1 MPTQVQFRRGTTAQN
16 DSFTGAAGELSID
29 TQLKTLRVHDGTT
42 QGGSALARAAQLT
55 TANVSEVTNL
65 YFTDA
70 RARAAISATGDI
82 NYDAETG
89 VISFTNDAGDIESVA
104 AGDGLT
110 GGGTSGAVTLNVGS
124 GYGITVNADS
134 VEVTNAEIT
143 ALVTKSLVDALGVDA
158 STLDG
163 IDSSTFALDADL
175 TTANVVEVT
184 NLYFTEARARA
195 AISASGDISY
205 DNSTGVISFDG
216 SSYALDTDLT
226 TANVAEVTN
235 LYYTDVRAF
244 ANLSSATTTSL
255 TEGTNLYFTASRAI
269 GALASNAVSI
279 GDLTITGN
287 LFVQGDTVEVNTA
300 TLTVEDKN
308 ILLANGSINAAASDG
323 AGITIDGSS
332 ANLIY
337 LSTGDKWAFNKS
349 LNVDGEIT
357 ATGNVTS
364 PFFYSESDAVL
375 KEDIEPI
382 VNPLKKIL
390 KLAGVS
396 FTWKKSKQSGLGVIA
411 QEVEKIVPEIVSTNL
426 NGHKTVSYDSLVPIL
441 IEAVKEQQ
449 KQIEYLKKKIK

>member
-42 QGGSALARAAQLT
+42 QGGTALVVAAQLT

-65 YFTDA
+65 YFTNA
-70 RARAAISATGDI
+70 RARAAISASGDI
-82 NYDAETG
+82 SYDAETG

-124 GYGITVNADS
+124 GYGITVNADGI
-134 VEVTNAEIT
+134 EVTNAEIT
-143 ALVTKSLVDALGVDA
+143 ALVTKSLIDGLGVDA

-163 IDSSTFALDADL
+163 IDSADFALDA
-175 TTANVVEVT
+175 
-184 NLYFTEARARA
+184 
-195 AISASGDISY
+195 
-205 DNSTGVISFDG
+205 
-216 SSYALDTDLT
+216 DLT

-255 TEGTNLYFTASRAI
+255 SEGTNLYFTAARAI
-269 GALASNAVSI
+269 GALASNTVSI

-375 KEDIEPI
+375 KQDVEPI
-382 VNPLKKIL
+382 TNPLKKIL

-396 FTWKKSKQSGLGVIA
+396 FIWKKSKQSGIGVIA

-449 KQIEYLKKKIK
+449 KQIDYLKSKLK

>member
-42 QGGSALARAAQLT
+42 QGGSALAKSSQLT

-65 YFTDA
+65 YFTNA

-82 NYDAETG
+82 SYDAETG

-124 GYGITVNADS
+124 GYGITVNADGI
-134 VEVTNAEIT
+134 EVTNTEIT
-143 ALVTKSLVDALGVDA
+143 ALVTKSLIDGLGVDA

-163 IDSSTFALDADL
+163 IDSADFALDA
-175 TTANVVEVT
+175 
-184 NLYFTEARARA
+184 
-195 AISASGDISY
+195 
-205 DNSTGVISFDG
+205 
-216 SSYALDTDLT
+216 DLT

-235 LYYTDVRAF
+235 LYYTDARAF

-255 TEGTNLYFTASRAI
+255 SEGTNLYFTAARAI
-269 GALASNAVSI
+269 GALASNTVSI

-375 KEDIEPI
+375 KQDVEPI
-382 VNPLKKIL
+382 TNPLKKIL

-396 FTWKKSKQSGLGVIA
+396 FTWKKSKQSGIGVIA

-449 KQIEYLKKKIK
+449 KQIDYLKSKLK

>member
-42 QGGSALARAAQLT
+42 QGGSALAKSSQLT

-65 YFTDA
+65 YFTNA
-70 RARAAISATGDI
+70 RARAAISASGDI
-82 NYDAETG
+82 SYDAETG

-124 GYGITVNADS
+124 GYGITVNADGI
-134 VEVTNAEIT
+134 EVTNAEIT
-143 ALVTKSLVDALGVDA
+143 ALVTKSLIDGLGVDA

-163 IDSSTFALDADL
+163 IDSADFALDA
-175 TTANVVEVT
+175 
-184 NLYFTEARARA
+184 
-195 AISASGDISY
+195 
-205 DNSTGVISFDG
+205 
-216 SSYALDTDLT
+216 DLT

-255 TEGTNLYFTASRAI
+255 SEGTNLYFTAARAI
-269 GALASNAVSI
+269 GALASNTVSI

-375 KEDIEPI
+375 KQDVEPI
-382 VNPLKKIL
+382 TNPLKKIL

-396 FTWKKSKQSGLGVIA
+396 FTWKKSKQSGIGVIA

-449 KQIEYLKKKIK
+449 KQIDYLKSKLK

>member
-82 NYDAETG
+82 SYDSETG

-124 GYGITVNADS
+124 GYGITVNADGI
-134 VEVTNAEIT
+134 EITNADIT
-143 ALVTKSLVDALGVDA
+143 ALVTKSLVDGLGVDA

-163 IDSSTFALDADL
+163 IDSTAFALDADL
-175 TTANVVEVT
+175 TTANVSEVT
-184 NLYFTEARARA
+184 NLYFTDAR
-195 AISASGDISY
+195 
-205 DNSTGVISFDG
+205 V
-216 SSYALDTDLT
+216 
-226 TANVAEVTN
+226 
-235 LYYTDVRAF
+235 F
-244 ANLSSATTTSL
+244 ANLSSASTTSL
-255 TEGTNLYFTASRAI
+255 AEGNNLYFTAARAI
-269 GALASNAVSI
+269 GALASNTVSI

-308 ILLANGSINAAASDG
+308 ILLANGSINAEASNG

-382 VNPLKKIL
+382 TNPLKKIL
-390 KLAGVS
+390 KLAGVT

>member
-29 TQLKTLRVHDGTT
+29 TQLKTIRVHDGSTA
-42 QGGSALARAAQLT
+42 GGTALVVASQLT

-65 YFTDA
+65 YFTNA
-70 RARAAISATGDI
+70 RARTAISVSGDLS
-82 NYDAETG
+82 YDPSTG
-89 VISFTNDAGDIESVA
+89 VISFTNDAGDIESVV

-110 GGGTSGAVTLNVGS
+110 GGGSSGAVTLNVGS
-124 GYGITVNADS
+124 GYGITVTADG
-134 VEVTNAEIT
+134 VEVTNSAIT
-143 ALVTKSLVDALGVDA
+143 ALVTKTLIDGLGVDA

-163 IDSSTFALDADL
+163 IDS
-175 TTANVVEVT
+175 TA
-184 NLYFTEARARA
+184 F
-195 AISASGDISY
+195 
-205 DNSTGVISFDG
+205 
-216 SSYALDTDLT
+216 ALDTDLT

-235 LYYTDVRAF
+235 LYFTDARAF
-244 ANLSSATTTSL
+244 ANLSSASTTSL
-255 TEGTNLYFTASRAI
+255 AEGTNLYYTDVRSFANLSSASTTSLAEGNNLYFTAARAI
-269 GALASNAVSI
+269 GALASNTVSI

-308 ILLANGSINAAASDG
+308 ILIANGSVNAAASNG
-323 AGITIDGSS
+323 AGITVDGSS

-382 VNPLKKIL
+382 TNPLKKIL
-390 KLAGVS
+390 KLAGVT

-426 NGHKTVSYDSLVPIL
+426 NGHKTVSYDSLVPLL

>member
-16 DSFTGAAGELSID
+16 DSFTGAVGELSID
-29 TQLKTLRVHDGTT
+29 TQIKTIRVHDGSTT
-42 QGGSALARAAQLT
+42 GGTALAIASQLT

-65 YFTDA
+65 YFTNA
-70 RARAAISATGDI
+70 RARTAISVSGDLS
-82 NYDAETG
+82 YDPSTG
-89 VISFTNDAGDIESVA
+89 VISFTNDPGDIESVA

-110 GGGTSGAVTLNVGS
+110 GGGSSGAVTLNVGS
-124 GYGITVNADS
+124 GYGITVTADG
-134 VEVTNAEIT
+134 VEVTNSAIT
-143 ALVTKSLVDALGVDA
+143 ALVTKTLIDGLGVDA

-163 IDSSTFALDADL
+163 IDS
-175 TTANVVEVT
+175 TA
-184 NLYFTEARARA
+184 F
-195 AISASGDISY
+195 
-205 DNSTGVISFDG
+205 
-216 SSYALDTDLT
+216 ALDTDLT

-235 LYYTDVRAF
+235 LYFTDARAF
-244 ANLSSATTTSL
+244 ANLTSASTTSL
-255 TEGTNLYFTASRAI
+255 AEGNNLYFTAARAI
-269 GALASNAVSI
+269 GALASNTISI
-279 GDLTITGN
+279 GELTITGN

-308 ILLANGSINAAASDG
+308 ILIANGSINAAASNG
-323 AGITIDGSS
+323 AGITVDGSS

-382 VNPLKKIL
+382 TNPLKKIL
-390 KLAGVS
+390 KLAGVT

-426 NGHKTVSYDSLVPIL
+426 NGHKTVSYDSLVPLL

>member
-29 TQLKTLRVHDGTT
+29 TQLKTIRVHDGSTA
-42 QGGSALARAAQLT
+42 GGTALVIASQLT

-65 YFTDA
+65 YFTNA
-70 RARAAISATGDI
+70 RARTAISVSGDLS
-82 NYDAETG
+82 YDPSTG
-89 VISFTNDAGDIESVA
+89 VISFTNDPGDIESVT
-104 AGDGLT
+104 AGNGLT
-110 GGGTSGAVTLNVGS
+110 GGGDTGNVTLNVGS
-124 GYGITVNADS
+124 GYGITVTADG
-134 VEVTNAEIT
+134 VEVTNSAIT
-143 ALVTKSLVDALGVDA
+143 ALVTKTLIDGLGVDA

-163 IDSSTFALDADL
+163 IDS
-175 TTANVVEVT
+175 TA
-184 NLYFTEARARA
+184 F
-195 AISASGDISY
+195 
-205 DNSTGVISFDG
+205 
-216 SSYALDTDLT
+216 ALDTDLT
-226 TANVAEVTN
+226 TANVTEVTNLYFTDARAFANLSSASTTSLAEGTN
-235 LYYTDVRAF
+235 LYYTDVRSF
-244 ANLSSATTTSL
+244 ANLSSASTTSL
-255 TEGTNLYFTASRAI
+255 AEGNNLYFTAARAI
-269 GALASNAVSI
+269 GALASNTVSI

-308 ILLANGSINAAASDG
+308 ILIANGSINAAASNG
-323 AGITIDGSS
+323 AGITVDGSS

-382 VNPLKKIL
+382 TNPLKKIL
-390 KLAGVS
+390 KLAGVT
-396 FTWKKSKQSGLGVIA
+396 FTWKKSKQNGLGVIA

-426 NGHKTVSYDSLVPIL
+426 NGHKTVSYDSLVPLL

>member
-29 TQLKTLRVHDGTT
+29 TQIKTIRVHDGSTA
-42 QGGSALARAAQLT
+42 GGTALVVASQLT

-65 YFTDA
+65 YFTNA
-70 RARAAISATGDI
+70 RTRTAISVSGDLS
-82 NYDAETG
+82 YDPSTG
-89 VISFTNDAGDIESVA
+89 VISFTNDAGDIESVV

-110 GGGTSGAVTLNVGS
+110 GGGSSGAVTLNVGS
-124 GYGITVNADS
+124 GYGITVTADG
-134 VEVTNAEIT
+134 VEVTNSAIT
-143 ALVTKSLVDALGVDA
+143 ALVTKTLIDGLGVDA

-163 IDSSTFALDADL
+163 IDS
-175 TTANVVEVT
+175 TA
-184 NLYFTEARARA
+184 F
-195 AISASGDISY
+195 
-205 DNSTGVISFDG
+205 
-216 SSYALDTDLT
+216 ALDTDLT
-226 TANVAEVTN
+226 TANVTEVTNLYFTDARAFANLSSASTTSLAEGTN
-235 LYYTDVRAF
+235 LYYTDVRSF
-244 ANLSSATTTSL
+244 ANLSSASTTSL
-255 TEGTNLYFTASRAI
+255 AEGNNLYFTAARAI
-269 GALASNAVSI
+269 GALASNTVSI

-308 ILLANGSINAAASDG
+308 ILIANGSINAAASNG
-323 AGITIDGSS
+323 AGITVDGSS

-382 VNPLKKIL
+382 TNPLKKIL
-390 KLAGVS
+390 KLAGVT

-426 NGHKTVSYDSLVPIL
+426 NGHKTVSYDSLVPLL